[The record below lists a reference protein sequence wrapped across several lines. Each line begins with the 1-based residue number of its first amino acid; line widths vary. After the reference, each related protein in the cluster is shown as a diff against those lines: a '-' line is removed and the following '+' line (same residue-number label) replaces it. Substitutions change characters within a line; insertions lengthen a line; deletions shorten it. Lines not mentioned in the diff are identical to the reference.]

1 MNTELE
7 LGERLTDAAA
17 AAPDQLG
24 VSVEE
29 LRRRGARRQRTR
41 IAVTS
46 AVAVLAVAAGALV
59 GISGVGTGSAGDD
72 GMTTVGAPP
81 TVAQSAEPV
90 QGDEAGDPAIQP
102 TATIDTGEAFD
113 GGTLTFWFAVRQNR
127 FLQAVGRRTPD
138 GKLSLYGVTND
149 PDVTGA
155 GPGDPGFHAGWE
167 FGNGQDRFLTGYVV
181 GDVAKVTL
189 TVDGTPREAR
199 TAAWAGNPTVHV
211 WWVRAPEVPG
221 APYQQAQVRDLTA
234 LNANGKPLATHKEG
248 GVGVG

>member
-29 LRRRGARRQRTR
+29 LRRRGTRRQRTR
-41 IAVTS
+41 IAVT
-46 AVAVLAVAAGALV
+46 AAAVLVVTAGALV
-59 GISGVGTGSAGDD
+59 GVSGVGTGSAGDD
-72 GMTTVGAPP
+72 GLTTVGAPP
-81 TVAQSAEPV
+81 TASPSPEPV

-102 TATIDTGEAFD
+102 TATIDTGESFD
-113 GGTLTFWFAVRQNR
+113 GGTLTFWFAVRQNQ

-149 PDVTGA
+149 PDTGTV
-155 GPGDPGFHAGWE
+155 PGDPGFHAGWE
-167 FGNGQDRFLTGYVV
+167 FGSGQDRFLTGYVV
-181 GDVAKVTL
+181 GDAAKVTL
-189 TVDGTPREAR
+189 TVDGTPREAK

-234 LNANGKPLATHKEG
+234 FDPTGKTLATHKEG

>member
-7 LGERLTDAAA
+7 LGDRLTDAAA
-17 AAPDQLG
+17 AAPSQLG
-24 VSVEE
+24 VTVEE
-29 LRRRGARRQRTR
+29 LRRRGARRRRTR

-46 AVAVLAVAAGALV
+46 SAALLVVAASTLAGF
-59 GISGVGTGSAGDD
+59 SGVGTGSAGDE
-72 GMTTVGAPP
+72 GRAAVGAPP
-81 TVAQSAEPV
+81 TTAPSVEPV

-102 TATIDTGEAFD
+102 RTTIDTGEAFD
-113 GGTLTFWFAVRQNR
+113 GGTLTFWFAVRQDV
-127 FLQAVGRRTPD
+127 FLQVVGQRKD
-138 GKLSLYGVTND
+138 GRLTLHGVTND

-189 TVDGTPREAR
+189 TVDGTPREAK
-199 TAAWAGNPTVHV
+199 TAAWAENPAVHV
-211 WWVRAPEVPG
+211 WWVRAPELPG

-234 LNANGKPLATHKEG
+234 FDASGRALATLKEG